1 MSAGHPTDQA
11 AAAGAE
17 AAAATPEQTADPA
30 EPEQPERRSPVARLL
45 DSFRPP
51 EAPAEPL
58 LPLESEPPAV
68 LGELEHARLAEVAE
82 VRRAARHAHLVSR
95 AIGQLQQPERG
106 GPRLVD
112 LELLRELVADAQA
125 WLAAAEAYAAARAL
139 TARAG

>member
-30 EPEQPERRSPVARLL
+30 EPERRSPVARLL

-125 WLAAAEAYAAARAL
+125 WLAAAEAHAAARAL